1 MRKKVIIKNVV
12 GFYDGKRNFVV
23 IPVDEDIRGELQE
36 FCEIPDSAELLFC
49 VSKFAA
55 FDAVAGLDADTLLD
69 CVGTAK
75 VSLKLE
81 QAEYDWT
88 YKGKKGK
95 TKKWQVCGLL
105 FKSPL
110 VNNNLEGLEDD

>member
-1 MRKKVIIKNVV
+1 MKKKVIIKNVN

-23 IPVDEDIRGELQE
+23 IPVDKATRKELQE
-36 FCEIPDSAELLFC
+36 FCDVPDSDELLFN
-49 VSKFAA
+49 VSRFAA
-55 FDAVAGLDADTLLD
+55 IDTVSNVD
-69 CVGTAK
+69 VGSCEEGIGTAT
-75 VSLKLE
+75 VSVKLE
-81 QAEYDWT
+81 TTEYDWS

-110 VNNNLEGLEDD
+110 VNNNLEGLYDD

>member
-1 MRKKVIIKNVV
+1 MKKKVIIKNVN
-12 GFYDGKRNFVV
+12 GFYDGKRDFIV
-23 IPVDEDIRGELQE
+23 IPVDEETREELQE
-36 FCEIPDSAELLFC
+36 FCDVPESDELLFT

-55 FDAVAGLDADTLLD
+55 FDAVDGLDADELSD
-69 CVGTAK
+69 SVGNAK

-81 QAEYDWT
+81 QTEYDWT

-95 TKKWQVCGLL
+95 TRKWQVCGLL

-110 VNNNLEGLEDD
+110 VNNNLEGLDDD